1 MKALIQRVA
10 SSQVE
15 VDGKTVGKIDKGLL
29 VFLGLEK
36 KDNDLIADKMMGKI
50 ISYRVFP
57 DENQK
62 MNLSLK
68 DIKGDVLI
76 ISQFTL
82 AADTKNGTR
91 AGFSTALPPIEA
103 ESLYDYFIDKI
114 KESNLKIQSGIFGA
128 NMKVSLLNDGPVT
141 FMLEVE
147 LYERYS

>member
-15 VDGKTVGKIDKGLL
+15 VDGKIVGKIDTGLL

-36 KDNDLIADKMMGKI
+36 KDNELIADKMMSKI

-128 NMKVSLLNDGPVT
+128 DMKVSLLNDGPVT
-141 FMLEVE
+141 FMLEV
-147 LYERYS
+147 

>member
-36 KDNDLIADKMMGKI
+36 KDNDLIADKMMSKI

-68 DIKGDVLI
+68 DTKGEILI

-128 NMKVSLLNDGPVT
+128 DMKVSLLNDGPVT
-141 FMLEVE
+141 FMLEV
-147 LYERYS
+147 